1 MVGNIG
7 QGPGEYVT
15 LGEFL
20 IDENHKEV
28 YIVGGGILVYDFEG
42 NFKRNVIMHELSVL
56 QQKEK
61 SMDTGSSGEGKR
73 RLLKLVSIV
82 RIFAMLQQ

>member
-28 YIVGGGILVYDFEG
+28 YIVGGGILVYD
-42 NFKRNVIMHELSVL
+42 
-56 QQKEK
+56 
-61 SMDTGSSGEGKR
+61 
-73 RLLKLVSIV
+73 LKGTL
-82 RIFAMLQQ
+82 RETL

>member
-42 NFKRNVIMHELSVL
+42 NFKRNVIGYNHYNKFAAAYTQHVL
-56 QQKEK
+56 FENNF
-61 SMDTGSSGEGKR
+61 
-73 RLLKLVSIV
+73 LLHKT
-82 RIFAMLQQ
+82 